1 LRERFAHGSCGR
13 SKKTGDYI
21 KALGY
26 FRGIRVP
33 SAQSASCFDSA
44 FGKFCNFE
52 VRAASNPQ
60 QLCRAFPRRII
71 GITSVTFLIRHIG
84 RLWNSLL
91 MGSRRIISSI
101 ASLALAFLLSGFS
114 HAQISGTQQSAFAGP
129 SAAPEYSIVT
139 LMPRLTPDL
148 ALTTYEHGMQ
158 HQTTGLGGYT
168 ATSLID
174 AELPDSAQKAEF
186 ELKQHYA
193 APAALEFSPL
203 RWSGDSFV
211 KSNVIVRLLQSEV
224 DHVHRRE
231 QSETAIN
238 SANYKFSYKGSSL
251 INEVP
256 VYVYEVK
263 PHKKRVGLFKGKIY
277 LDASTGELVRAQGR
291 IVKSPSFF
299 IKKIDFIQDYAHVN
313 GFTLPLHL
321 HSEAQTRII
330 GKAVIDITNRDYQTE
345 SLPTH
350 SVVEAS
356 AAGAPST
363 DPGAHQ

>member
-1 LRERFAHGSCGR
+1 
-13 SKKTGDYI
+13 
-21 KALGY
+21 
-26 FRGIRVP
+26 
-33 SAQSASCFDSA
+33 
-44 FGKFCNFE
+44 
-52 VRAASNPQ
+52 
-60 QLCRAFPRRII
+60 
-71 GITSVTFLIRHIG
+71 
-84 RLWNSLL
+84 
-91 MGSRRIISSI
+91 M
-101 ASLALAFLLSGFS
+101 LAFLLSGFS
-114 HAQISGTQQSAFAGP
+114 HAQISSAQSAFAGP
-129 SAAPEYSIVT
+129 NPAPEYSIVT
-139 LMPRLTPDL
+139 AVPRLTPDL
-148 ALTTYEHGMQ
+148 ALTTYERGIQ

-186 ELKQHYA
+186 ELKQHYS

-231 QSETAIN
+231 QSQTAIS
-238 SANYKFSYKGSSL
+238 SANYKFSYKGASL
-251 INEVP
+251 ISDLP

-277 LDASTGELVRAQGR
+277 LDAATGELVRAQGR

-299 IKKIDFIQDYAHVN
+299 IKKVDFIQDYAHVN

-330 GKAVIDITNRDYQTE
+330 GKAVIDITNRDYKTE
-345 SLPTH
+345 SMPAPSL
-350 SVVEAS
+350 VEAS
-356 AAGAPST
+356 AGSSPLP
-363 DPGAHQ
+363 DPGAQQ